1 MAKVEPKTNAD
12 PPANG
17 GDKDKSKTEIEELK
31 ATNQQQLLANQE
43 MQRQL
48 DEMKGM
54 IISPQYQE
62 FMQVK
67 NKPKDYDPSGFA
79 AGRQEVDF
87 DTMDNAQLVQHI
99 MGAVSEVIQGTVSPQ
114 LDKIK
119 TDRQRDLLARGI
131 KDARST
137 YKDFDNYAAQ
147 MSQTSARIERT
158 GITADD
164 IYRITTHGGAPKTEP
179 PKGKDDKGATTEP
192 PTSGA
197 VGTLTADGKEKTAKD
212 IAGEVWDKI
221 IGNKG

>member
-1 MAKVEPKTNAD
+1 MAKEEPKTNAN

-17 GDKDKSKTEIEELK
+17 DKEKPKTEIEELK

-67 NKPKDYDPSGFA
+67 NKPKEFDSSGFA
-79 AGRQEVDF
+79 AGRQEVDLE
-87 DTMDNAQLVQHI
+87 TMDNAQLVKHI
-99 MGAVSEVIQGTVSPQ
+99 MDGVTETIQGTVNPQ
-114 LDKIK
+114 IDKLNV
-119 TDRQRDLLARGI
+119 DRQRDLLARGI
-131 KDARST
+131 KDARGAH
-137 YKDFDNYAAQ
+137 KDFDNYAAQ

-158 GITADD
+158 GITAED
-164 IYRITTHGGAPKTEP
+164 IYKITTHAGPAKADPKLP
-179 PKGKDDKGATTEP
+179 DKGDITEK
-192 PTSGA
+192 PTPGA

-212 IAGEVWDKI
+212 VAGEVYDKI
-221 IGNKG
+221 YGNKG